1 MSDAKRDNQVFR
13 FTAVATHAAERA
25 RVPGAAPPQSV
36 TLETLDVAAPWGS
49 TAAHGGD
56 PYNARG
62 RRAVSGSG
70 RR

>member
-13 FTAVATHAAERA
+13 FTAVATSAAERA
-25 RVPGAAPPQSV
+25 RAPGAAAPPNV

-49 TAAHGGD
+49 RAAQGGD
-56 PYNARG
+56 PYNACG
-62 RRAVSGSG
+62 RRAVWGSG